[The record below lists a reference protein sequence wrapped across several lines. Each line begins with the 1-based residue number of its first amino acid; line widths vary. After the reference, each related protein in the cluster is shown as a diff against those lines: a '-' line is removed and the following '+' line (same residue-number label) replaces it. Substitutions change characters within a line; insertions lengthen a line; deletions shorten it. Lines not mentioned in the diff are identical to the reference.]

1 MKKKTQLSALI
12 IINYFIALM
21 MFISALITKAHGL
34 IPFGFAILIGTTIV
48 RYLGKSETII
58 NIRKNNNT
66 YETKI
71 NKPTFSLTEYATK
84 QWNRFITWLNT

>member
-1 MKKKTQLSALI
+1 MKKKEQLQALI
-12 IINYFIALM
+12 IINYICALI
-21 MFISALITKAHGL
+21 MFITALSAKAHVL
-34 IPFGFAILIGTTIV
+34 IPFGFVILICTTII
-48 RYLGKSETII
+48 RFAGKSETII

-71 NKPTFSLTEYATK
+71 NKSTFSLPEYATK